1 MSKLILLVDNV
12 IINNNIDGIGSVG
25 RSPDPHFLLYER
37 KCLPSL
43 SFVWWWIINI
53 FLSLLFGTFPFY
65 IYDNYMNVR
74 IIDINV
80 WPQIEWLRCLYMCL
94 CLYMSVD
101 IGKNVEKQSKAFF
114 PFIRMVWM
122 RWREIELQQHTQT
135 PSESWPK
142 KPEIPERDKHT
153 FNVATTKHMRV
164 KAECLVRIEVN
175 IHKHKT
181 ATRLRGRL
189 EQQYNC
195 KPFSR
200 MDWRNPKTMPPF
212 QWSIQTI

>member
-135 PSESWPK
+135 PNESWPK
-142 KPEIPERDKHT
+142 KTRNTRKRQTYIQCGH
-153 FNVATTKHMRV
+153 
-164 KAECLVRIEVN
+164 
-175 IHKHKT
+175 HKT
-181 ATRLRGRL
+181 Y
-189 EQQYNC
+189 ESQ
-195 KPFSR
+195 SR
-200 MDWRNPKTMPPF
+200 MFGANRSQYT
-212 QWSIQTI
+212 QT